1 MQAAEIGKRA
11 SMNDTA
17 FSGTEQFFK
26 NANGIR
32 AGDGVHGIKAHG
44 ETVGKKLFDGRK
56 IKNFLHHIH
65 IVKDGVDN
73 FNFHTADILSSEP

>member
-32 AGDGVHGIKAHG
+32 ASDGVHGIKAHG
-44 ETVGKKLFDGRK
+44 ETVGKKLFDGRQ

-65 IVKDGVDN
+65 IVNDGVDN